1 MAVYK
6 ILALNNISKKG
17 LDRLPGERYQVS
29 ADMKEPDAILLRSFS
44 MHSMEIPKTLLAV
57 GRAGAGVNNIPVPKM
72 SELGIPVFNAPGA
85 NANAVKELV
94 IAGLLLSCRHICEA
108 WDFARGLSGTD
119 EEIHK
124 AVEAGKKKFAGYELP
139 GRTLGVIGLG
149 SIGRHVANAAVSLGM
164 NVIGFDPGLTVEG
177 AWQLSSS
184 VRRAKTVDEVVR
196 NCDFVTFHV
205 PLSDKTRNMLNADR
219 IAQMRQGA
227 VILNFARDGIVDD
240 AAASAALKAG
250 KLYGYVCDFPSNLL
264 KTHERVI
271 TLPHL
276 GASTA
281 EAEENCAVMVADQVR
296 DFLDNGNIRN
306 AVNFPEVMVPRGSEH
321 RFVIANA
328 NVPNML
334 GQISD
339 AFGQA
344 GVNITDMVNMSKG
357 ELAYTVVDTDSPV
370 PDAVKDRIRGIQG
383 VMMVRAV
390 PPPQA

>member
-6 ILALNNISKKG
+6 VLALNNISKKG
-17 LDRLPGERYQVS
+17 LDRLPAERYQAS
-29 ADMKEPDAILLRSFS
+29 ADMKEPDAILLRSFN
-44 MHSMEIPKTLLAV
+44 MHSMEIPQTLLAV
-57 GRAGAGVNNIPVPKM
+57 GRAGAGVNNIPVPKL

-177 AWQLSSS
+177 AWQLSSN

-205 PLSDKTRNMLNADR
+205 PLNDKTRNMLNAER

-227 VILNFARDGIVDD
+227 VILNFAREGIVDD
-240 AAASAALKAG
+240 AAVSAALKAG

-306 AVNFPEVMVPRGSEH
+306 AVNFPEVVVPRGSEH

-370 PDAVKDRIRGIQG
+370 PDAVKNRIRGIQG

-390 PPPQA
+390 PPPQV

>member
-6 ILALNNISKKG
+6 VLALNNISKKG
-17 LDRLPGERYQVS
+17 LDRLPGERYEVS
-29 ADMKEPDAILLRSFS
+29 ADMKEPDAILLRSFN

-108 WDFARGLSGTD
+108 WDFARGLAGTD

-149 SIGRHVANAAVSLGM
+149 SIGRYVANAAVSLGM

-177 AWQLSSS
+177 AWQLSSN

-205 PLSDKTRNMLNADR
+205 PLNDKTRNMLNAER

-227 VILNFARDGIVDD
+227 VILNFAREGIVDD
-240 AAASAALKAG
+240 AAVSAALKAG

-306 AVNFPEVMVPRGSEH
+306 AVNFPEVVVPRGSEH

-390 PPPQA
+390 PPPQV

>member
-1 MAVYK
+1 
-6 ILALNNISKKG
+6 
-17 LDRLPGERYQVS
+17 
-29 ADMKEPDAILLRSFS
+29 
-44 MHSMEIPKTLLAV
+44 
-57 GRAGAGVNNIPVPKM
+57 
-72 SELGIPVFNAPGA
+72 
-85 NANAVKELV
+85 
-94 IAGLLLSCRHICEA
+94 
-108 WDFARGLSGTD
+108 
-119 EEIHK
+119 
-124 AVEAGKKKFAGYELP
+124 
-139 GRTLGVIGLG
+139 VIGLG
-149 SIGRHVANAAVSLGM
+149 SIGRYVANAAVSLGM

-177 AWQLSSS
+177 AWQLSSN

-205 PLSDKTRNMLNADR
+205 PLNDKTRNMLNADR

-306 AVNFPEVMVPRGSEH
+306 AVNFPEVVVPRGSEH

-390 PPPQA
+390 PPPQV